1 MRHRS
6 FHDSSG
12 RGWTV
17 SEVTKGLPTFA
28 ARSQLGDAG
37 RARGPI
43 GTRRFAAGLVAE
55 PWLCF
60 ESRRE
65 RRRLA
70 RVPEPWDELVDAD
83 LLHLLGESDAV
94 PVGHGV
100 RLA

>member
-12 RGWTV
+12 RGRTV
-17 SEVTKGLPTFA
+17 SEVAKGLPTFA
-28 ARSQLGDAG
+28 ARPQTRDVI
-37 RARGPI
+37 RPHGPM

-55 PWLCF
+55 PWLCV

-70 RVPEPWDELVDAD
+70 RLPKRWDDFVDAD
-83 LLHLLGESDAV
+83 VQRLLGESDVV
-94 PVGHGV
+94 PAGHCV
-100 RLA
+100 LVA

>member
-17 SEVTKGLPTFA
+17 SEVTKSLPTFA
-28 ARSQLGDAG
+28 APSQTRHVTCPYGA
-37 RARGPI
+37 I
-43 GTRRFAAGLVAE
+43 GTHRFAAGLVAE
-55 PWLCF
+55 PWLCV

-70 RVPEPWDELVDAD
+70 RLPKRWDDFVDAD
-83 LLHLLGESDAV
+83 VQRLLDESDVV
-94 PVGHGV
+94 PAGHFV
-100 RLA
+100 HVA

>member
-6 FHDSSG
+6 FHDPSG

-17 SEVTKGLPTFA
+17 SEVTNGLPTFA
-28 ARSQLGDAG
+28 AGSQTRDVS
-37 RARGPI
+37 RAHGPI
-43 GTRRFAAGLVAE
+43 GTRRLAAGLVAE

-70 RVPEPWDELVDAD
+70 RVPERWDELVDAD
-83 LLHLLGESDAV
+83 LQRLLGESDVV
-94 PVGHGV
+94 PVGHIV
-100 RLA
+100 HVA